1 MKKLREKRPSALCP
15 INDVSAEHC
24 KLAESLVSEINEPSS
39 IKEAW
44 HNEYGKQWMI
54 ATDSEF
60 ESLIEANN
68 WELVPGVAPRI
79 FRQGADS
86 SNEGAK
92 IWLSG
97 YCKCQKSLTNS
108 FSPSDGGLAC
118 SNRGAIAPS
127 SPPPGPPLISTITE
141 K

>member
-1 MKKLREKRPSALCP
+1 MCLKKLKILRMSQDCLKRKIMFVWVLHMKKLPEKRPSALCP

-68 WELVPGVAPRI
+68 
-79 FRQGADS
+79 
-86 SNEGAK
+86 
-92 IWLSG
+92 
-97 YCKCQKSLTNS
+97 
-108 FSPSDGGLAC
+108 
-118 SNRGAIAPS
+118 
-127 SPPPGPPLISTITE
+127 
-141 K
+141 